1 MNNDEKQIARINYE
15 VTLKDR
21 EQARDA
27 LLRRKAE
34 LDVGMY
40 KLQFFIARK
49 LSIYRGRVA
58 MEDGKLIYGSGV
70 TPRDLQN
77 FVSGRRTTLAKLYP
91 IIAYLAIVEYQRKTN
106 ADDQT

>member
-1 MNNDEKQIARINYE
+1 MPDKIIISLIDYE
-15 VTLKDR
+15 ITIEQR

-49 LSIYRGRVA
+49 LSIYRGRVL
-58 MEDGKLIYGSGV
+58 MEDGKLIYGGGV
-70 TPRDLQN
+70 TARDLQN

-91 IIAYLAIVEYQRKTN
+91 IIAYLAIVEYQRRTN
-106 ADDQT
+106 ADEQT